1 MRYIISIPVIAM
13 ILIILIMMIL
23 THILSNAAV
32 EYDIKH
38 DLTNNMRHSL
48 KFADVKNG
56 TLEIADGFSYKSD
69 NVYLLFLD
77 HNGKIISGKYPTESL
92 YQDTNGMKYS
102 FTKMVV
108 SSGEQYFVRD
118 MWLLKNNDASIRMR
132 GVVKKSDVYSRY
144 QTLEFFSYLGIAGA
158 FIIFLICEFILA
170 KRISNELKNMCH
182 VAESIGSNMD
192 MSQRMN
198 YDGKFHEINILAEA
212 NNRML
217 DKMEQTFQMQ
227 EQFTSDVAHE
237 LKTPIAVI
245 MAECQYASDKA
256 FSKEDF
262 DDTLDVIHR
271 QSGKINTIIT
281 QLLNFSRLEQG
292 RMQIQTENIDL
303 VEIVQSVCEDQLEK
317 NKDKISFQMQLSEAS
332 GTGDINLIAIIIQNL
347 ISNAIK
353 FSPQNSVIEVETGK
367 RNQDYVY
374 AAVTDHGIG
383 IDEEDQK
390 HIFQRFY
397 KCDKSRNI
405 EGFGLGLALS
415 MKIAQ
420 KHGGTITVASQLGQ
434 GSTFTLILPIE
445 HLKKE

>member
-1 MRYIISIPVIAM
+1 MRYIIAIPVVAM
-13 ILIILIMMIL
+13 ILIILIMLIL
-23 THILSNAAV
+23 THTLSNAAV

-38 DLTNNMRHSL
+38 ELTRNMRHNL
-48 KFADVKNG
+48 KYMDLENG
-56 TLEIADGFSYKSD
+56 TLEISEEFSYKSD

-77 HNGKIISGKYPTESL
+77 QDDKILSGKYPTESL
-92 YQDTNGMKYS
+92 YYDTYGTKYS
-102 FTKMVV
+102 FTRMVL

-118 MWLLKNNDASIRMR
+118 MWLFKDNDASIRMR

-144 QTLEFFSYLGIAGA
+144 QTLELFSYLGIAGA
-158 FIIFLICEFILA
+158 FLIFLICEFILA
-170 KRISNELKNMCH
+170 RRIANELKHMCQ

-198 YDGKFHEINILAEA
+198 YDGKFQEIHVLAEA

-217 DKMEQTFQMQ
+217 DKMEQTFRMQ

-256 FSKEDF
+256 LDKEDF

-292 RMQIQTENIDL
+292 RMQIQKERIDL

-317 NKDKISFQMQLSEAS
+317 NRDKISFQMHLFDAF
-332 GTGDINLIAIIIQNL
+332 GTGDINLISIIIQNL
-347 ISNAIK
+347 ITNAIK
-353 FSPQNSVIEVETGK
+353 FSPQDGVIEVETGELDEESVYVSVK
-367 RNQDYVY
+367 DY
-374 AAVTDHGIG
+374 GIG
-383 IDEEDQK
+383 IGEEDQK

-420 KHGGTITVASQLGQ
+420 KHGGTITVASQLGK
-434 GSTFTLILPIE
+434 GSTFTLILPME